1 MKFTQRKRG
10 RPKKNVKNFS
20 ALVPLSPLEELKTMQ
35 PQTNFDYNSQSET
48 IDESLDI
55 EINDLGYEFDGE
67 SSSEEL
73 FNEDKDSIAASV
85 QSETTATEAELR
97 VEQELLQIPLP
108 LKFPNNKEQ
117 KISTKSPTTI
127 HLIDGEKGGCGK
139 SFLSRAFIEYCI
151 SIGLDTAIVDA
162 DISNKDISKIY
173 SGVETAFFSDDEKQA
188 QQADKIFDLA
198 FEKSVIVNLP
208 AQVYTNVTQWIQR
221 NDLIELGK
229 ENSIT
234 FVKWFVCTGGVDSV
248 NFFLESL
255 EDLGNQMLHVF
266 VRNWGMCDDW
276 KYIDEMPE
284 FIAAKT
290 KYNFTVMD
298 LPKFPFWERNQV
310 DRLGATFEDALAH
323 HELGVVSKQRVKNF
337 LKQAYAAFKETGLV
351 R

>member
-1 MKFTQRKRG
+1 MHSRINSFSNSTAETEERITGDDVEVELNNSEVELEIESTQ
-10 RPKKNVKNFS
+10 N
-20 ALVPLSPLEELKTMQ
+20 EQ
-35 PQTNFDYNSQSET
+35 
-48 IDESLDI
+48 I
-55 EINDLGYEFDGE
+55 EPTLLI
-67 SSSEEL
+67 
-73 FNEDKDSIAASV
+73 
-85 QSETTATEAELR
+85 EAELS
-97 VEQELLQIPLP
+97 VTKEPTSSNESISNGDDKKNLDEPIEPASLTKVDLSVKKELASGKVIPTSI
-108 LKFPNNKEQ
+108 KQ
-117 KISTKSPTTI
+117 STTI
-127 HLIDGEKGGCGK
+127 HLVDGEKGGCGK

-351 R
+351 K